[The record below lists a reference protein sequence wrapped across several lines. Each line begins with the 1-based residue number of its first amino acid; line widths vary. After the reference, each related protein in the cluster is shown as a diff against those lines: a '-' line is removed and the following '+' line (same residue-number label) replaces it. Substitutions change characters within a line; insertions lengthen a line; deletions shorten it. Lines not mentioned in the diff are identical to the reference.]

1 MNITN
6 VNVLTLKTIN
16 DTMQT
21 YLTNLVKRRDLE
33 LEQRVQIEG
42 DKEDQK
48 TC

>member
-1 MNITN
+1 
-6 VNVLTLKTIN
+6 
-16 DTMQT
+16 MQT

>member
-1 MNITN
+1 MNTTN
-6 VNVLTLKTIN
+6 INVLTLKTIN

>member
-6 VNVLTLKTIN
+6 VNVLKLKTIKN
-16 DTMQT
+16 PMQT
-21 YLTNLVKRRDLE
+21 FLTNLVKRRDLE

>member
-6 VNVLTLKTIN
+6 IDFLTLKTIRGK
-16 DTMQT
+16 MQT
-21 YLTNLVKRRDLE
+21 HLTNLLKRRDLE

>member
-6 VNVLTLKTIN
+6 INVLTLKTVR
-16 DTMQT
+16 DTIQT
-21 YLTNLVKRRDLE
+21 HLTNLLKRQDLE